1 MTLNR
6 PRVMLS
12 PVEEILLEGLG
23 EPQPDREVLEVLDW
37 LLPWSPD
44 VEGWCLEEALDA
56 QSPLL

>member
-1 MTLNR
+1 
-6 PRVMLS
+6 MLS